1 MKYSST
7 ALSNANTGSVPG
19 GKSNV
24 FVARCSFCFNTNGEK
39 SSKIS
44 ISSVPSALA
53 SILVHTCGEATISPV
68 VTPSNQLSN
77 SCTATANRSTHDS
90 RTSSSNGSVAKD
102 AFSIPAVSA
111 MCSTMAGEYPNARHS
126 ASRSVPGAR
135 ASFPLPS
142 SSDVSPATAPR
153 SNALTT
159 SFRSYLLNPLN
170 RSSGY

>member
-68 VTPSNQLSN
+68 VTPRTNSN

-111 MCSTMAGEYPNARHS
+111 CVPRWRASTNARHS
-126 ASRSVPGAR
+126 ASRMRPR
-135 ASFPLPS
+135 RTRSFPLPS